1 MAHARNRSSGSISDA
16 SSNVVKWRVRVFVLA
31 IALGAAPPTDAYSV
45 LAHETVV
52 DSAWDDVLVPLL
64 RQRFPKTTAADLQR
78 ARAFAYGGSVI
89 QDLGYYPFGNKLFTD
104 LVHYVRSGDFVEAL
118 LREAKTLDEL
128 AFALGA
134 VSHYASDNIGHPVAI
149 NKSVPMIYPKVR
161 EKFGDEVIYAED
173 PKRHVMVEF
182 AFDVVQTA
190 TGAYLPDAHR
200 EHIGFELS
208 LPVLERAFA
217 ATYGIGFKE
226 LFGDPDMAIGTFR
239 YAVSQLIP
247 EMTRVAWKHKED
259 DIRKLAPKVQQN
271 AFVYSFTRR
280 DYEQTYGTKYRSPGF
295 FARFI
300 GLLARVMPK
309 VGPLAAM
316 RFKVPTPE
324 AEKLFAES
332 FRATRERYRSLIV
345 DARDGR
351 VQLPNT
357 DFDIGQA
364 PRWGDNVIADRAHVE
379 LLEKLAEKN
388 FAGIPPDL
396 RRAMSQ
402 FFARIDGTH
411 PDKKLRSKLPAVRAL
426 VTRLNQT

>member
-1 MAHARNRSSGSISDA
+1 M
-16 SSNVVKWRVRVFVLA
+16 
-31 IALGAAPPTDAYSV
+31 

-52 DSAWDDVLVPLL
+52 DTAWDDRLVPLL
-64 RQRFPKTTAADLQR
+64 RQRFPNTTAADLQR
-78 ARAFAYGGSVI
+78 ARAFAYGGSVV
-89 QDLGYYPFGNKLFTD
+89 QDLGYYPFGNRLFTD

-118 LREAKTLDEL
+118 LREARTVDEL

-134 VSHYASDNIGHPVAI
+134 AAHYVSDNIGHPVAI
-149 NKSVPMIYPKVR
+149 NKSVPLIHPKLR
-161 EKFGDEVIYAED
+161 AKFGDEVIYADD

-190 TGAYLPDAHR
+190 SGAYLPDAHR

-208 LPVLERAFA
+208 LPVLERAFN
-217 ATYGIGFKE
+217 ATYGIDFRQ

-247 EMTRVAWKHKED
+247 EMTRVAWKHKQDE
-259 DIRKLAPKVQQN
+259 IRKLTPVVQQN
-271 AFVYSFTRR
+271 AFLYSFTRR
-280 DYEQTYGTKYRSPGF
+280 EYEQAYGTKYRSPGL
-295 FARFI
+295 FARFL

-309 VGPLAAM
+309 IGPLATM
-316 RFKVPTPE
+316 NFTVPTPE

-332 FRATRERYRSLIV
+332 FRATRDRYRAVIA

-364 PRWGDNVIADRAHVE
+364 ARWGENRVADGAYVA
-379 LLEKLAEKN
+379 LLEKLAETDFKSTPE
-388 FAGIPPDL
+388 AL
-396 RRAMSQ
+396 KRAMTQ
-402 FFARIDGTH
+402 FFVQLDAPQ
-411 PDKKLRSKLPAVRAL
+411 PDKKLRKKTASIRSL
-426 VTRLNQT
+426 VARLNAS

>member
-1 MAHARNRSSGSISDA
+1 MAACFR
-16 SSNVVKWRVRVFVLA
+16 LA
-31 IALGAAPPTDAYSV
+31 ALFLLLLVPQPAAAYSV

-52 DSAWDDVLVPLL
+52 DTAWDDRLVPLL
-64 RQRFPKTTAADLQR
+64 RQRFPNTTAADLQR
-78 ARAFAYGGSVI
+78 ARAFAYGGSVV

-118 LREAKTLDEL
+118 LREARTVDEL

-134 VSHYASDNIGHPVAI
+134 AAHYVSDNIGHPVAI
-149 NKSVPMIYPKVR
+149 NKSVPLIHPKLR
-161 EKFGDEVIYAED
+161 AKFGDEVIYADD

-190 TGAYLPDAHR
+190 SGAYLPDAHR

-208 LPVLERAFA
+208 LPVLERAFN
-217 ATYGIGFKE
+217 ATYGIDFRA

-247 EMTRVAWKHKED
+247 EMTRVAWKHKQDE
-259 DIRKLAPKVQQN
+259 IRKLTPVVQQN
-271 AFVYSFTRR
+271 AFLYSFTRR
-280 DYEQTYGTKYRSPGF
+280 EYEQAYGTKYRSPGL
-295 FARFI
+295 FARFL

-309 VGPLAAM
+309 IGPLATM
-316 RFKVPTPE
+316 KFTVPTPE

-332 FRATRERYRSLIV
+332 FRATRDRYRAVIA

-364 PRWGDNVIADRAHVE
+364 ARWGENRVADGAYVA
-379 LLEKLAEKN
+379 LLEKLAETDFKSTPE
-388 FAGIPPDL
+388 AL
-396 RRAMSQ
+396 KRAMTQ
-402 FFARIDGTH
+402 FFVQLDAPQ
-411 PDKKLRSKLPAVRAL
+411 PDNKLRKKTASIRSL
-426 VTRLNQT
+426 VVRLNAS

>member
-1 MAHARNRSSGSISDA
+1 
-16 SSNVVKWRVRVFVLA
+16 
-31 IALGAAPPTDAYSV
+31 V

-52 DSAWDDVLVPLL
+52 DTAWDDRLVPLL
-64 RQRFPKTTAADLQR
+64 RQRFPNATAADLRR
-78 ARAFAYGGSVI
+78 ARAFAYGGSVV

-118 LREAKTLDEL
+118 LREARTVDEL

-134 VSHYASDNIGHPVAI
+134 AAHYVSDNIGHPVAI
-149 NKSVPMIYPKVR
+149 NKSVPLIHPKLR
-161 EKFGDEVIYAED
+161 AKFGDEVIYADD

-190 TGAYLPDAHR
+190 SGAYLPDAHR

-208 LPVLERAFA
+208 LPVLERAFN
-217 ATYGIGFKE
+217 ATYGIDFRA

-247 EMTRVAWKHKED
+247 EMTRVAWKHKQDE
-259 DIRKLAPKVQQN
+259 IRTLTPVVQQN
-271 AFVYSFTRR
+271 AFLYSFTRR
-280 DYEQTYGTKYRSPGF
+280 EYEQAYGTKYRSPGL
-295 FARFI
+295 FARFL
-300 GLLARVMPK
+300 GLLARIMPK
-309 VGPLAAM
+309 IGPLATM
-316 RFKVPTPE
+316 KFTVPTPE

-332 FRATRERYRSLIV
+332 FRVTRDRYRAVIA

-364 PRWGDNVIADRAHVE
+364 ARWGENRVADGAYVA
-379 LLEKLAEKN
+379 LLEKLAETDFKSTPE
-388 FAGIPPDL
+388 AL
-396 RRAMSQ
+396 KRAMTQ
-402 FFARIDGTH
+402 FFVQLDAPQ
-411 PDKKLRSKLPAVRAL
+411 PDKKLRKKTAAIRSL
-426 VTRLNQT
+426 VGRLNAS

>member
-1 MAHARNRSSGSISDA
+1 M
-16 SSNVVKWRVRVFVLA
+16 
-31 IALGAAPPTDAYSV
+31 

-52 DSAWDDVLVPLL
+52 DTAWDDRLVPLL
-64 RQRFPKTTAADLQR
+64 RQRFPNTTAADLQR
-78 ARAFAYGGSVI
+78 ARAFAYGGSVV
-89 QDLGYYPFGNKLFTD
+89 QDLGYYPFGNRLFTD

-118 LREAKTLDEL
+118 LREARTVDEL

-134 VSHYASDNIGHPVAI
+134 AAHYVSDNIGHPVAI
-149 NKSVPMIYPKVR
+149 NKSVPLIHPKLR
-161 EKFGDEVIYAED
+161 AKFGDEVIYADD

-190 TGAYLPDAHR
+190 SGAYLPDAHR

-208 LPVLERAFA
+208 LPVLERAFN
-217 ATYGIGFKE
+217 ATYGIDFRQ

-247 EMTRVAWKHKED
+247 EMTRVAWKHKQDE
-259 DIRKLAPKVQQN
+259 IRKLTPVVQQN
-271 AFVYSFTRR
+271 AFLYSFTRR
-280 DYEQTYGTKYRSPGF
+280 EYEQAYGTKYRSPGL
-295 FARFI
+295 FARFL

-309 VGPLAAM
+309 IGPLATM
-316 RFKVPTPE
+316 KFTVPTPE

-332 FRATRERYRSLIV
+332 FRATRDRYRAVIA

-364 PRWGDNVIADRAHVE
+364 ARWGENRVADGAYVA
-379 LLEKLAEKN
+379 LLEKLAETDFKSTPE
-388 FAGIPPDL
+388 AL
-396 RRAMSQ
+396 KRAMTQ
-402 FFARIDGTH
+402 FFVQLDAPQ
-411 PDKKLRSKLPAVRAL
+411 PDKKLRKKTASIRSL
-426 VTRLNQT
+426 VARLSAS

>member
-1 MAHARNRSSGSISDA
+1 M
-16 SSNVVKWRVRVFVLA
+16 
-31 IALGAAPPTDAYSV
+31 

-52 DSAWDDVLVPLL
+52 DTAWDDRLVPLL
-64 RQRFPKTTAADLQR
+64 RQRFPNTTAADLQR
-78 ARAFAYGGSVI
+78 ARAFAYGGSVV

-118 LREAKTLDEL
+118 LREALTVDEL

-134 VSHYASDNIGHPVAI
+134 AAHYVSDNIGHPVAI
-149 NKSVPMIYPKVR
+149 NKSVPLIHPKLR
-161 EKFGDEVIYAED
+161 AKFGDEVIYADD

-190 TGAYLPDAHR
+190 SGAYLPDAHR

-208 LPVLERAFA
+208 LPVLERAFN
-217 ATYGIGFKE
+217 ATYGIDFRQ

-247 EMTRVAWKHKED
+247 EMTRVAWKHKQDE
-259 DIRKLAPKVQQN
+259 IRKLTPVVQQN
-271 AFVYSFTRR
+271 AFLYSFTRR
-280 DYEQTYGTKYRSPGF
+280 EYEQAYGTKYRSPGL
-295 FARFI
+295 FARFL

-309 VGPLAAM
+309 IGPLATM
-316 RFKVPTPE
+316 KFTVPTPE

-332 FRATRERYRSLIV
+332 FRATRDRYRAVIA

-364 PRWGDNVIADRAHVE
+364 ARWGENRVADGAYVA
-379 LLEKLAEKN
+379 LLEKLAETDFKSTPE
-388 FAGIPPDL
+388 AL
-396 RRAMSQ
+396 KRAMTQ
-402 FFARIDGTH
+402 FFVQLDAPQ
-411 PDKKLRSKLPAVRAL
+411 PDKKLRKKTASIRSL
-426 VTRLNQT
+426 VARLNAS

>member
-1 MAHARNRSSGSISDA
+1 M
-16 SSNVVKWRVRVFVLA
+16 
-31 IALGAAPPTDAYSV
+31 

-52 DSAWDDVLVPLL
+52 DTAWDDRLVPLL
-64 RQRFPKTTAADLQR
+64 RQRFPNTTAADLQR
-78 ARAFAYGGSVI
+78 ARAFAYGGSVV

-118 LREAKTLDEL
+118 LREARTVDEL

-134 VSHYASDNIGHPVAI
+134 AAHYVSDNIGHPVAI
-149 NKSVPMIYPKVR
+149 NKSVPLIHPKLR
-161 EKFGDEVIYAED
+161 AKFGDEVIYADD

-190 TGAYLPDAHR
+190 SGAYLPDAHR

-208 LPVLERAFA
+208 LPVLERAFN
-217 ATYGIGFKE
+217 ATYGIDFRQ

-247 EMTRVAWKHKED
+247 EMTRVAWKHKQDE
-259 DIRKLAPKVQQN
+259 IRKLTPVVQQN
-271 AFVYSFTRR
+271 AFLYSFTRR
-280 DYEQTYGTKYRSPGF
+280 EYEQAYGTKYRSPGL
-295 FARFI
+295 FARFL

-309 VGPLAAM
+309 IGPLATM
-316 RFKVPTPE
+316 KFTVPTPE

-332 FRATRERYRSLIV
+332 FRATRDRYRAVIA

-364 PRWGDNVIADRAHVE
+364 ARWGENRVADGAYVA
-379 LLEKLAEKN
+379 LLEKLAETDFKSTPE
-388 FAGIPPDL
+388 AL
-396 RRAMSQ
+396 KRAMTQ
-402 FFARIDGTH
+402 FFVQLDAPQ
-411 PDKKLRSKLPAVRAL
+411 PDKKLRKKTASIRSL
-426 VTRLNQT
+426 VARLNAS

>member
-1 MAHARNRSSGSISDA
+1 MLS
-16 SSNVVKWRVRVFVLA
+16 
-31 IALGAAPPTDAYSV
+31 APGPSLAYSV

-52 DSAWDDVLVPLL
+52 DAAWDDLLAPLL
-64 RQRFPKTTAADLQR
+64 SQRFPSASAADLQR

-118 LREAKTLDEL
+118 LREAKTVDDL

-134 VSHYASDNIGHPVAI
+134 VAHYVSDNVGHPRAV
-149 NKSVPMIYPKVR
+149 NRSVPMIYPKLR
-161 EKFGDEVIYAED
+161 AKFGDEVIYAED

-200 EHIGFELS
+200 QHIGFELA
-208 LPVLERAFA
+208 LPALERAFT

-239 YAVSQLIP
+239 YAVSRLIP

-259 DIRKLAPKVQQN
+259 EIRKLAPAVQQS

-280 DYEQTYGTKYRSPGF
+280 DYQQAYGTKFRSPGF
-295 FARFI
+295 FARVL

-309 VGPLAAM
+309 IGPLAAM
-316 RFKVPTPE
+316 KFEVPTTE
-324 AEKLFAES
+324 AEKLFADS
-332 FRATRERYRSLIV
+332 FRVTRERYRAV
-345 DARDGR
+345 VADARDGR

-357 DFDIGQA
+357 DFDVGEA
-364 PRWGDNVIADRAHVE
+364 PRWGDNALADRTYVE
-379 LLEKLAEKN
+379 LLERLGERN
-388 FAGIPPDL
+388 FATAPAAL
-396 RRAMSQ
+396 KQSLMQ
-402 FFARIDGTH
+402 FFSRLDAAQ
-411 PDKKLRSKLPAVRAL
+411 PDKTLRKKIASIRAL
-426 VTRLNQT
+426 LARLEPA

>member
-1 MAHARNRSSGSISDA
+1 M
-16 SSNVVKWRVRVFVLA
+16 
-31 IALGAAPPTDAYSV
+31 

-52 DSAWDDVLVPLL
+52 DTAWDDRLVPLL
-64 RQRFPKTTAADLQR
+64 RQRFPNTTAADLQR
-78 ARAFAYGGSVI
+78 ARAFAYGGSVV

-118 LREAKTLDEL
+118 LREARTVDEL

-134 VSHYASDNIGHPVAI
+134 AAHYVSDNIGHPVAI
-149 NKSVPMIYPKVR
+149 NKSVPLIHPKLR
-161 EKFGDEVIYAED
+161 AKFGDEVIYADD

-190 TGAYLPDAHR
+190 SGAYLPDAHR

-208 LPVLERAFA
+208 LPVLERAFN
-217 ATYGIGFKE
+217 ATYGIDFRQ

-247 EMTRVAWKHKED
+247 EMTRVAWKHKQDE
-259 DIRKLAPKVQQN
+259 IRKLTPVVQQN
-271 AFVYSFTRR
+271 AFLYSFTRR
-280 DYEQTYGTKYRSPGF
+280 EYEQAYGTKYRSPGL
-295 FARFI
+295 FARFL

-309 VGPLAAM
+309 IGPLATM
-316 RFKVPTPE
+316 NFTVPTPE

-332 FRATRERYRSLIV
+332 FRATRDRYRAVIA

-364 PRWGDNVIADRAHVE
+364 ARWGENRVADGAYVA
-379 LLEKLAEKN
+379 LLEKLAETDFKSTPE
-388 FAGIPPDL
+388 AL
-396 RRAMSQ
+396 KRAMTQ
-402 FFARIDGTH
+402 FFVQLDAPQ
-411 PDKKLRSKLPAVRAL
+411 PDKKLRKKTASIRSL
-426 VTRLNQT
+426 VARLNAS